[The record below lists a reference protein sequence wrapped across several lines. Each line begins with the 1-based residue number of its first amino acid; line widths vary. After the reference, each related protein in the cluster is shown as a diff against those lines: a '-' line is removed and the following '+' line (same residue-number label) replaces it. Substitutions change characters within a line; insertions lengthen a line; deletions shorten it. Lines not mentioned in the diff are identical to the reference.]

1 MKPIRTKA
9 FKSGNS
15 QAIRVPAD
23 IAYADMNAE
32 LEITRTGDELR
43 IRPARQNLK
52 ALVEKLR
59 SLPEPAE
66 IEIREPIEM
75 PDRGDD

>member
-1 MKPIRTKA
+1 MKPMRTKA

-23 IAYADMNAE
+23 IAYADANLE

-43 IRPARQNLK
+43 IRPARRNLK
-52 ALVEKLR
+52 ALVDKLR
-59 SLPEPAE
+59 RLPNPSE
-66 IEIREPIEM
+66 IEERDPIEM

>member
-1 MKPIRTKA
+1 MRTKA

-23 IAYADMNAE
+23 IAYADMDVE

-43 IRPARQNLK
+43 VRPARQNLK
-52 ALVEKLR
+52 ALVEELR
-59 SLPEPAE
+59 RLPKPSE
-66 IEIREPIEM
+66 IEQREPIEL
-75 PDRGDD
+75 PDREDD